1 VSTTS
6 EQHVDALTAMLY
18 PAYTRRCDHCGGFVV
33 TSPEEAMQRYME
45 AAYEP
50 LNQLAQMLGD
60 ATAAAGGSSVAGLPS
75 PVPRPRDPHRHGW
88 EKHHHR
94 HRGDDDCGCGHH
106 HHEHGHG
113 HECRCRECRRDDC
126 HCRCCVV
133 NADLVVHARLGERR
147 IVPVTI
153 ENSRRREREIKL
165 ELSDFTSHSGKEEA
179 VTGRLL
185 SPAEFTLA
193 ACEEQDAVI
202 GIEVGPAQRGDVTPV
217 KPDKPREKPAP
228 AEGRV
233 SVDRLPDV
241 DDCVVAYA
249 DLRIVG
255 CDNRPVR
262 IAVTTLP
269 RDCHSYPVDC
279 SSGCC

>member
-1 VSTTS
+1 MSTTR

-18 PAYTRRCDHCGGFVV
+18 PAYTKRCEHCGGFVV
-33 TSPEEAMQRYME
+33 TSPEDTIQRMVEATYQ
-45 AAYEP
+45 P
-50 LNQLAQMLGD
+50 LSQLAQVLQDPSSLAGG
-60 ATAAAGGSSVAGLPS
+60 TAATGLPS
-75 PVPRPRDPHRHGW
+75 PVPGTHEPHHRPW
-88 EKHHHR
+88 EHHHHR
-94 HRGDDDCGCGHH
+94 HRGDCGCGHH
-106 HHEHGHG
+106 HHGHGHG
-113 HECRCRECRRDDC
+113 HGHGHDCHCLDCRRDDC

-153 ENSRRREREIKL
+153 ENSRRREREIRL
-165 ELSDFTSHSGKEEA
+165 ELSDFTTHSGNDVE

-193 ACEEQDAVI
+193 GCEEQDAVI
-202 GIEVGPAQRGDVTPV
+202 GIAVGTEMGDDAPQ
-217 KPDKPREKPAP
+217 KPRAKSESAKEGTKP
-228 AEGRV
+228 
-233 SVDRLPDV
+233 DRLPDL

-279 SSGCC
+279 SCGCC